1 MSNINNFDNS
11 FDNYEDTVSNS
22 DQSFDNMLKG
32 TEVVLVDSDNPWY
45 LNQELRVATKYIPS
59 EFSLEFK
66 DDNPYKQSIYVKQGR
81 YRTELTPEQQ
91 GKLLKTH
98 SFLERKLI
106 AEQADKN
113 YGIENFNK
121 ETNDNMN
128 RNILIILIVILMII
142 YLYKR
147 K

>member
-1 MSNINNFDNS
+1 MDFDNNNTNEVS
-11 FDNYEDTVSNS
+11 VDNNSTISNDS
-22 DQSFDNMLKG
+22 SHDNLFKG
-32 TEVVLVDSDNPWY
+32 CKVVLVEDDNPWY
-45 LNQELRVATKYIPS
+45 NKEEVPDKYIPS
-59 EFSLEFK
+59 SFTI
-66 DDNPYKQSIYVKQGR
+66 DDNPYKQDVYLKQGKYKTNIR
-81 YRTELTPEQQ
+81 NMKSLE
-91 GKLLKTH
+91 KTH

-128 RNILIILIVILMII
+128 RNILIILIVILIII